1 MTRKFAVEY
10 VYLESKYGPRF
21 IPEVKTDKFGEIYLE
36 DCKDI
41 KSPLMAELKKMLLN
55 RDVIDSLL
63 FDWCFNTADDMLNT
77 LSEFDPSGH
86 PIYSEILNFVK
97 TENARVFI
105 QYLYLNDEKVQK
117 CYPDESLVH
126 GFVRE
131 TECALIVL
139 REIEPSSEEVFKEKL
154 KNLEDRI
161 TQLEK
166 KVKEQDKIIKE
177 LQKP

>member
-1 MTRKFAVEY
+1 MLRKFAVEY

-21 IPEVKTDKFGEIYLE
+21 IPELKSDKLGEISLE

-41 KSPLMAELKKMLLN
+41 KSSLMAELKKMLLN
-55 RDVIDSLL
+55 RDADAAY
-63 FDWCFNTADDMLNT
+63 WCFNTADEMLDT
-77 LSEFDPSGH
+77 LSKFDLFGH
-86 PIYSEILNFVK
+86 PAYSEILDFVK
-97 TENARVFI
+97 AENARVFI
-105 QYLYLNDEKVQK
+105 QYLYLNDEKEQE
-117 CYPDESLVH
+117 CYPDESLVR
-126 GFVRE
+126 GFVWA

-139 REIEPSSEEVFKEKL
+139 MEIEPSSEEVFKEKL

-177 LQKP
+177 LQKL